1 MVGGAAQDLRPPV
14 AAAPAAASRWRDPL
28 TLTALGVAAVLAF
41 LALYPTA
48 MLLYGSLNTAD
59 LGQPG
64 ELSLANYVAA
74 YGDPETYRLLGDSF
88 LFAAG
93 ASLFSLALAV
103 TLAWITVRTN
113 APWRGL
119 IELIAVVPNIFPPLL
134 IAIAW
139 TLLASPSIGLLNAAL
154 KALLGLA
161 HAPLDIYS
169 MGGLIFVEGLV
180 LTPLAFLIVAA
191 ALRGMDPSLEESARM
206 LGSSQFR
213 VLRTI
218 TLPLVRPAILAA
230 LTLNFVRALE
240 SFDTPAIIA
249 LPARI
254 DVFTTKIYREALAA
268 YPPDYNLAATYGV
281 SLLAI
286 ALVFVYLYRR
296 FTSRGEMFA
305 TVTGKGYRPGTIDLG
320 RWRYAATGIACAILA
335 LIVVLPLL
343 VLFMTSLLPYYQV
356 PTIESLKSATLRHY
370 AYVFSNERVY
380 HALGTSLFLAV
391 TGATIAMALAALT
404 AYITVKTRLRG
415 RGFLEALTFLPWAF
429 PSAALAIGLLWA
441 YVRVPLPVYGTVW
454 IILIGYVT
462 RFLPYGLRSLTSTIV
477 QIHRELEEASRA
489 AGGGFGTTLRRIVFP
504 LLRPGLIAGWILL
517 ATIFMREFSLSL
529 FLYSPA
535 SEPVGPL
542 LYFLWLDGLTGPLA
556 ALGMLVSAVS
566 ALLVI
571 VAGRYARVA

>member
-1 MVGGAAQDLRPPV
+1 MVGGAAQDLRRPV
-14 AAAPAAASRWRDPL
+14 AAAPGSGWRDPL
-28 TLTALGVAAVLAF
+28 TLTVLGVAAVLGF

-48 MLLYGSLNTAD
+48 MLLYGSLSSAEF
-59 LGQPG
+59 GQPG
-64 ELSLANYVAA
+64 EFTLANYITA
-74 YGDPETYRLLGDSF
+74 YTDRQTYRLLLDSF
-88 LFAAG
+88 VFAAG
-93 ASLFSLALAV
+93 ASALSLVLAV

-113 APWRGL
+113 APLRSL

-139 TLLASPSIGLLNAAL
+139 TLLASPSVGMLNALL
-154 KALLGLA
+154 KGALGLTR
-161 HAPLDIYS
+161 APLDIYS
-169 MGGLIFVEGLV
+169 MGGLIFVEGLI

-206 LGSSQFR
+206 LGSSQWR
-213 VLRTI
+213 VLRTV

-254 DVFTTKIYREALAA
+254 EVFTTKIYREALAA

-281 SLLAI
+281 SLLVI
-286 ALVFVYLYRR
+286 ALGFVYLYRR
-296 FTSRGEMFA
+296 FTSRVEMFA

-320 RWRYAATGIACAILA
+320 RWRYAAAGVAVAILA
-335 LIVVLPLL
+335 LIVVLPVL
-343 VLFMTSLLPYYQV
+343 VLFLTSLLPYYQV
-356 PTIESLKSATLRHY
+356 PTLESLRSTTLKHY
-370 AYVFSNERVY
+370 AYVFTNERVY

-391 TGATIAMALAALT
+391 VGATAAMVLASLT
-404 AYITVKTRLRG
+404 AYITVKTRVRG
-415 RGFLEALTFLPWAF
+415 RGFLDALTFLPWAF
-429 PSAALAIGLLWA
+429 PSTALAIGLLWA
-441 YVRVPLPVYGTVW
+441 YVRLPLPIYATVW
-454 IILIGYVT
+454 ILLIAYVT
-462 RFLPYGLRSLTSTIV
+462 RFLPYGLRAVTSTIV

-489 AGGGFGTTLRRIVFP
+489 AGGGFFTTLRRIVFP

-517 ATIFMREFSLSL
+517 ATIFMREFSLSM
-529 FLYSPA
+529 FLYSPS

-566 ALLVI
+566 TVLVLI
-571 VAGRYARVA
+571 ASRYGRLT